1 MWARERKLGEGR
13 VGMEDCATGLNDA
26 LSQGLQGTFSISC
39 LFVSL
44 HVGFII
50 FYYTPVS
57 STWWE
62 IQPLVLLDS
71 HSATLAPTE
80 KRLFSLSRK
89 SLGRTLVVP
98 ACAMHLLRRPGV
110 WVLGYLDW

>member
-1 MWARERKLGEGR
+1 MKPREDVLARERKLGEGR
-13 VGMEDCATGLNDA
+13 VGMEDCATGL
-26 LSQGLQGTFSISC
+26 SQGLQGTLSISC

-62 IQPLVLLDS
+62 VQPLVILPPWPPLRKDS
-71 HSATLAPTE
+71 FPLAE
-80 KRLFSLSRK
+80 SLWEGLWS
-89 SLGRTLVVP
+89 SQLVPCIYSGGQVF
-98 ACAMHLLRRPGV
+98 
-110 WVLGYLDW
+110 GYSGT